1 MASSVTRAIQGS
13 YRSAD
18 LEGSK
23 CVGQGERSAQCAFE
37 QVIELH
43 QKRITQLA
51 YRLLGWQEKDVEDVV
66 QEVFMAAFANWKK
79 FRGHSD
85 VGTWLTRITINK
97 CRSWQRKY
105 LLGRKLLKIV
115 QTSPTAGPSVENTP
129 DGELMDSETFERV
142 RRAVRR
148 LPGRLREVVV
158 LRYLEEMPIRQVAQ
172 GLNISTNV
180 VNTRLSRAREQLKGK
195 LADIYKL

>member
-1 MASSVTRAIQGS
+1 MASNVTRAIPGS
-13 YRSAD
+13 YQSAY
-18 LEGSK
+18 LKGNK
-23 CVGQGERSAQCAFE
+23 CLGQGEQSAQCAFE

-43 QKRITQLA
+43 QKRITQLI

-79 FRGHSD
+79 FRGRSD

-97 CRSWQRKY
+97 CRSWQRKH

-115 QTSPTAGPSVENTP
+115 QTSTTIGPLENTP

-142 RRAVRR
+142 RRAVGQ

-158 LRYLEEMPIRQVAQ
+158 LRYLEEMPIMEVAQ
-172 GLNISTNV
+172 GLEISTNA
-180 VNTRLSRAREQLKGK
+180 VNTRLSRAREQLKDK
-195 LADIYKL
+195 LADIFAL